1 MTSSKASRTEKDVS
15 VTLLPRYQVC
25 GGWKADWTQTYNMP
39 TKYHL
44 STKIDDPDT
53 YHFNFTYLHDYDVLL
68 AENYTLELTLP
79 YGAHEI
85 EAHVPFDVE
94 QSIKTSY
101 GTLDFFGKPKLVM
114 KRHNVHYSLHNKR
127 FAVTYK
133 FDSRYMFFKPIIM
146 SLLVFSMFLFV
157 IILARA

>member
-44 STKIDDPDT
+44 STKMDEPDT
-53 YHFNFTYLHDYDVLL
+53 YYFNFTYLHDYDVLL

-79 YGAHEI
+79 YGAREI
-85 EAHVPFDVE
+85 EAHIPFTDVE
-94 QSIKTSY
+94 
-101 GTLDFFGKPKLVM
+101 
-114 KRHNVHYSLHNKR
+114 
-127 FAVTYK
+127 
-133 FDSRYMFFKPIIM
+133 
-146 SLLVFSMFLFV
+146 
-157 IILARA
+157 